1 MIFLLIDDD
10 TKKGGVIMNFISIIV
25 VLALF
30 ATIATLVWGVGSM
43 AFGGSYD
50 DEHSE
55 QFMSVRIW
63 IQGIAFV
70 LILLAV
76 AYSF

>member
-1 MIFLLIDDD
+1 
-10 TKKGGVIMNFISIIV
+10 MNFINIIV

-30 ATIATLVWGVGSM
+30 ATVATLVWGVGSM
-43 AFGGSYD
+43 AHGGSYD

-55 QFMSVRIW
+55 QLMSVRIW
-63 IQGIAFV
+63 VQGIAFALV
-70 LILLAV
+70 LLAV

>member
-1 MIFLLIDDD
+1 
-10 TKKGGVIMNFISIIV
+10 MNIISIIV

-30 ATIATLVWGVGSM
+30 ATVVTLIWGVGSM
-43 AFGGSYD
+43 AYGGSYD

-55 QFMSVRIW
+55 QLMSVRIW
-63 IQGIAFV
+63 VQGIAFV
-70 LILLAV
+70 IILLAV

>member
-1 MIFLLIDDD
+1 
-10 TKKGGVIMNFISIIV
+10 MNIINIIV

-30 ATIATLVWGVGSM
+30 ATVATLVWGVGSM
-43 AFGGSYD
+43 AHGGAYD

-55 QFMSVRIW
+55 QLMSVRIW
-63 IQGIAFV
+63 VQGIAFA